1 MELRHLRYFVAVAE
15 EGSFLRAAG
24 RLRVAQPALSKQI
37 RDLEREVGVKLFERL
52 PRGARVTRAGEQF
65 LGNAR
70 SALESAT
77 RAVATAR
84 RTDSARGLKLA
95 HGDLYVYTPILLKLL
110 AAFRQASPDIPVRV
124 VRVNDVD
131 QHAALREHRID
142 VAATF
147 LATWPVPG
155 LEGLQ
160 LADCAVTGVL
170 LPATHPLA
178 AQRRIRLRD
187 LADLVWLHPSQH
199 TRPEL
204 YRALRTALETRGLVP
219 NRHRGRRGDIGAN
232 VAIAAG
238 DAWALAN
245 PTVAAVYA
253 DMQASIVHRP
263 FVDPPIPMW
272 FALIWQGDSSSPLV
286 DAMVR
291 VARCGL
297 SDSGQARPSVPP
309 PRTASVSPRRR
320 PPRAPARAASREK
333 SNLRVRSGASTPPAD
348 RPPTR

>member
-65 LGNAR
+65 LSNAR

-77 RAVATAR
+77 RAVSTAR
-84 RTDSARGLKLA
+84 RTDSASGLKFA
-95 HGDLYVYTPILLKLL
+95 HSDLYVYTPVLVKLL
-110 AAFRQASPDIPVRV
+110 AAFRQACPETPLRV
-124 VRVNDVD
+124 VRVNEVD
-131 QHAALREHRID
+131 QPAALREQRID

-147 LATWPVPG
+147 VATWPVPG
-155 LEGLQ
+155 LEALQ

-178 AQRRIRLRD
+178 AERRIRLRD
-187 LADLVWLHPSQH
+187 LSDLVWLHPSQH

-204 YRALRTALETRGLVP
+204 YRALRTALESRGLVP
-219 NRHRGRRGDIGAN
+219 TRHRGRRGDIGAN

-245 PTVAAVYA
+245 PAVAAVYA
-253 DMQASIVHRP
+253 DMEGSIVHRP
-263 FVDPPIPMW
+263 FVDAPIPMC
-272 FALIWQGDSSSPLV
+272 FALAWRDNSSSPLV
-286 DAMVR
+286 ETLVR
-291 VARCGL
+291 ITRGL
-297 SDSGQARPSVPP
+297 
-309 PRTASVSPRRR
+309 ASPAAPRRNT
-320 PPRAPARAASREK
+320 A
-333 SNLRVRSGASTPPAD
+333 
-348 RPPTR
+348 

>member
-1 MELRHLRYFVAVAE
+1 
-15 EGSFLRAAG
+15 
-24 RLRVAQPALSKQI
+24 
-37 RDLEREVGVKLFERL
+37 
-52 PRGARVTRAGEQF
+52 
-65 LGNAR
+65 
-70 SALESAT
+70 
-77 RAVATAR
+77 
-84 RTDSARGLKLA
+84 
-95 HGDLYVYTPILLKLL
+95 
-110 AAFRQASPDIPVRV
+110 
-124 VRVNDVD
+124 VNEVD

-147 LATWPVPG
+147 VATWPVPG
-155 LEGLQ
+155 LEALQ

-204 YRALRTALETRGLVP
+204 YRALRTALEARGLVP
-219 NRHRGRRGDIGAN
+219 TRHRGRRGDIGAN

-245 PTVAAVYA
+245 PAVAAVYA

-291 VARCGL
+291 VARCVL
-297 SDSGQARPSVPP
+297 SDCGHA
-309 PRTASVSPRRR
+309 
-320 PPRAPARAASREK
+320 
-333 SNLRVRSGASTPPAD
+333 
-348 RPPTR
+348 

>member
-52 PRGARVTRAGEQF
+52 PRGTRVTRAGEQF

-77 RAVATAR
+77 RAVTTAR
-84 RTDSARGLKLA
+84 RTDSGTGLKLA
-95 HGDLYVYTPILLKLL
+95 HSDLYVYTPILLKLL
-110 AAFRQASPDIPVRV
+110 AAFRQASPETAVRV

-131 QHAALREHRID
+131 QQAALREHRID

-147 LATWPVPG
+147 VATWPVPG
-155 LEGLQ
+155 LDALQ

-178 AQRRIRLRD
+178 AEPRIRLRD
-187 LADLVWLHPSQH
+187 LADLVWLHPSHH

-204 YRALRTALETRGLVP
+204 QRALRTALETRGLVP
-219 NRHRGRRGDIGAN
+219 SRHRGRRGDIGAN

-245 PTVAAVYA
+245 PAVAAVYA
-253 DMQASIVHRP
+253 GMQASIVYRP
-263 FVDPPIPMW
+263 FVDEPIAMW
-272 FALIWQGDSSSPLV
+272 FALIWRGDSSSPLV
-286 DAMVR
+286 DALVR
-291 VARCGL
+291 VARCVL
-297 SDSGQARPSVPP
+297 STSGH
-309 PRTASVSPRRR
+309 T
-320 PPRAPARAASREK
+320 
-333 SNLRVRSGASTPPAD
+333 
-348 RPPTR
+348 

>member
-1 MELRHLRYFVAVAE
+1 
-15 EGSFLRAAG
+15 
-24 RLRVAQPALSKQI
+24 
-37 RDLEREVGVKLFERL
+37 VGVKLFERL

-70 SALESAT
+70 NALESAT

-84 RTDSARGLKLA
+84 RTDSATGLKLA

-110 AAFRQASPDIPVRV
+110 AAFRKASPDIPVRV

-147 LATWPVPG
+147 VATWPVPG
-155 LEGLQ
+155 LEALQ

-199 TRPEL
+199 TRPDL

-245 PTVAAVYA
+245 PAVAAVYA